1 MNTDSSKHIKVV
13 AIVAMIVTA
22 ILALTVLLMRKGT
35 KEDDFLTDSM
45 DDFDDELTIDE
56 EDDYDVE
63 DDTDVDEAPKQV
75 EAPCDAMTNA

>member
-13 AIVAMIVTA
+13 AIVAMVVTA
-22 ILALTVLLMRKGT
+22 VLALAVLLTRKGA

-56 EDDYDVE
+56 EYDMDVE
-63 DDTDVDEAPKQV
+63 EVPKQV
-75 EAPCDAMTNA
+75 EAPCDAMTHA